1 MEVRYIEIK
10 TSPAGQIIRAYTPEQ
25 YKKEMARRKNATARA
40 RKLTRLQERVGA
52 VLAMLGFLML
62 LGAGGMCEIGQIIG
76 YGLAGLFLFV
86 FGVWLAHGFYGQ
98 ADKAEW
104 LREPYKDM
112 TLAARRARESR
123 WKAKTCSRV
132 VHPRFGEVIVPH
144 TSNYAAMLNAAE
156 YWGCDWLEIIDD
168 VEVWAVGPDA
178 VPVKMPRHER
188 NGR

>member
-52 VLAMLGFLML
+52 VLAMLGTRRS
-62 LGAGGMCEIGQIIG
+62 GC
-76 YGLAGLFLFV
+76 V
-86 FGVWLAHGFYGQ
+86 N
-98 ADKAEW
+98 
-104 LREPYKDM
+104 PYKDM

>member
-52 VLAMLGFLML
+52 ALAMLGFLML

-86 FGVWLAHGFYGQ
+86 FGVFDLLLRAQDGVPPRSTLDYFQ
-98 ADKAEW
+98 RMAESSAVDW
-104 LREPYKDM
+104 FVVGGVPLSPYPFKITDISE
-112 TLAARRARESR
+112 T
-123 WKAKTCSRV
+123 W
-132 VHPRFGEVIVPH
+132 
-144 TSNYAAMLNAAE
+144 
-156 YWGCDWLEIIDD
+156 
-168 VEVWAVGPDA
+168 DA
-178 VPVKMPRHER
+178 VLQGGVLVECKVSLTIEEYL
-188 NGR
+188 

>member
-25 YKKEMARRKNATARA
+25 YKNATARA

-104 LREPYKDM
+104 LRE
-112 TLAARRARESR
+112 S
-123 WKAKTCSRV
+123 V
-132 VHPRFGEVIVPH
+132 
-144 TSNYAAMLNAAE
+144 
-156 YWGCDWLEIIDD
+156 
-168 VEVWAVGPDA
+168 
-178 VPVKMPRHER
+178 
-188 NGR
+188 

>member
-10 TSPAGQIIRAYTPEQ
+10 TSPAGQIIRAHSPSQAVRSTASLCCWALAVC
-25 YKKEMARRKNATARA
+25 ARSGRSSVMDWPGCSCSFSACGWPTGFTGRP
-40 RKLTRLQERVGA
+40 TRRSGCVN
-52 VLAMLGFLML
+52 
-62 LGAGGMCEIGQIIG
+62 
-76 YGLAGLFLFV
+76 
-86 FGVWLAHGFYGQ
+86 
-98 ADKAEW
+98 
-104 LREPYKDM
+104 PYKDM

-156 YWGCDWLEIIDD
+156 YWGCDWLGIIDD

>member
-76 YGLAGLFLFV
+76 YGWPGCSCSFSACG
-86 FGVWLAHGFYGQ
+86 WPTGFTG
-98 ADKAEW
+98 
-104 LREPYKDM
+104 RPTRRSGCVNPYKDM

-123 WKAKTCSRV
+123 W
-132 VHPRFGEVIVPH
+132 
-144 TSNYAAMLNAAE
+144 
-156 YWGCDWLEIIDD
+156 
-168 VEVWAVGPDA
+168 
-178 VPVKMPRHER
+178 
-188 NGR
+188 

>member
-25 YKKEMARRKNATARA
+25 YKKEIIRRKNAATRA

-52 VLAMLGFLML
+52 VLALFGFWVLAVCARSGRSSVMAWP
-62 LGAGGMCEIGQIIG
+62 GCSCSFSA
-76 YGLAGLFLFV
+76 YG
-86 FGVWLAHGFYGQ
+86 WPTGFTG
-98 ADKAEW
+98 
-104 LREPYKDM
+104 RSTRRSGCVNPYKDM

-178 VPVKMPRHER
+178 VPVKMPRLY
-188 NGR
+188 NK

>member
-104 LREPYKDM
+104 
-112 TLAARRARESR
+112 ARESLQGHDPCR
-123 WKAKTCSRV
+123 PAGTGK
-132 VHPRFGEVIVPH
+132 P
-144 TSNYAAMLNAAE
+144 
-156 YWGCDWLEIIDD
+156 LERQDLRTGGSPAI
-168 VEVWAVGPDA
+168 W
-178 VPVKMPRHER
+178 
-188 NGR
+188 